1 LFLRPKNQQAGN
13 NAAAQGASKMSET
26 IARTPRPTRI
36 AQGPSRKFSLDT
48 WAVIVALALSAAVWL
63 GLIKHIP
70 W

>member
-1 LFLRPKNQQAGN
+1 
-13 NAAAQGASKMSET
+13 MSDT

-36 AQGPSRKFSLDT
+36 SQPPSRKFSLDA